1 MPFSCASPPFNSDA
15 ITQTVFVGC
24 SGTRFVHQ
32 NREISVR
39 EPSQLA
45 TGAWNRAASN
55 HLRAHRDKTGLGH
68 CNFQFYGNAA
78 WHYFSLAALLFEAS
92 DVGGTGR
99 NSLG

>member
-1 MPFSCASPPFNSDA
+1 LLVAAEPGSFTK
-15 ITQTVFVGC
+15 IV
-24 SGTRFVHQ
+24 RF
-32 NREISVR
+32 RFR